1 VTLIAFRNLPV
12 SAIFR
17 PGGLPLARLAARRL
31 TLLLLLPLPLP
42 LPLRTRP
49 LSLTRPLTTTG
60 FG

>member
-1 VTLIAFRNLPV
+1 MTLIAFRNLPV

-31 TLLLLLPLPLP
+31 TLLLLLPLPL
-42 LPLRTRP
+42 RTRP

>member
-31 TLLLLLPLPLP
+31 TLLLLLPLPL
-42 LPLRTRP
+42 RTRP